1 MNSLIA
7 LRELPDAPS
16 EFQLLPYGQIELEGD
31 EPAVLDN
38 EGMDQIINHFEG
50 RSNDMVIDYEHQ
62 TLKSVE
68 APAAGWI
75 KKLINRGEQ
84 GLWAAV
90 EWTEKATKYL
100 LKREYRY
107 FSPVFMVRKSD
118 RKVVQVKN
126 AALTNSPQ
134 INHLTPIMAKLDQ
147 PGIGLIRLDGVT
159 LSIAKMMGNTE
170 EDLIRHG
177 GQASGPDYDEVDE
190 RSLLQVAKMMGNTEE
205 DVIKYGG
212 QGSGP
217 DSDEVDERSL
227 LQVAKMMGNTEE
239 DVIKYGG
246 RASGPDSD
254 EVDER
259 ALLEVAKLMGNTEED
274 LIRHGGQASGPNS
287 DDDEEV
293 DERAL
298 LQVAKMMGVSQ
309 EDIERHGDISSK

>member
-7 LRELPDAPS
+7 LRELPNAPS
-16 EFQLLPYGQIELEGD
+16 EFQLLPHGQIELEGD

-38 EGMDQIINHFEG
+38 AGMDQIINHFEG

-100 LKREYRY
+100 ANREYRY

-118 RKVVQVKN
+118 RKVIEVKN

-134 INHLTPIMAKLDQ
+134 INHLTPIIAKLDDS
-147 PGIGLIRLDGVT
+147 GIGLIRLDVAT
-159 LSIAKMMGNTE
+159 LSIAKLMGNT
-170 EDLIRHG
+170 
-177 GQASGPDYDEVDE
+177 Q
-190 RSLLQVAKMMGNTEE
+190 E
-205 DVIKYGG
+205 DVVKYGG

-217 DSDEVDERSL
+217 D
-227 LQVAKMMGNTEE
+227 
-239 DVIKYGG
+239 
-246 RASGPDSD
+246 PD
-254 EVDER
+254 
-259 ALLEVAKLMGNTEED
+259 
-274 LIRHGGQASGPNS
+274 
-287 DDDEEV
+287 EV

-309 EDIERHGDISSK
+309 EDIERYGDISSKPGINE

>member
-1 MNSLIA
+1 MDSLIA

-16 EFQLLPYGQIELEGD
+16 EFQLLPHGQIELEGD

-38 EGMDQIINHFEG
+38 AGMNQIINYFEG

-100 LKREYRY
+100 VNREYRY

-118 RKVVQVKN
+118 RKVVQVTN

-134 INHLTPIMAKLDQ
+134 INHLTPIMAKLDHSD
-147 PGIGLIRLDGVT
+147 IGLIRLDGAT

-170 EDLIRHG
+170 EDVIKHG
-177 GQASGPDYDEVDE
+177 G
-190 RSLLQVAKMMGNTEE
+190 R
-205 DVIKYGG
+205 
-212 QGSGP
+212 GSGP

-246 RASGPDSD
+246 QVSGPDSDEVDEKSLLQVAKMMGNTEEDVIKYGGQASGPDSD

-259 ALLEVAKLMGNTEED
+259 
-274 LIRHGGQASGPNS
+274 S
-287 DDDEEV
+287 
-293 DERAL
+293 L
-298 LQVAKMMGVSQ
+298 LQVAKMMGVSK
-309 EDIERHGDISSK
+309 EDIERYGDISSKPNINE